1 MLVGKTALWSGT
13 WQGRLQGKEKS
24 PTIVLEAFA
33 DYNLWIWHAAFG
45 YAGSL
50 NDINIWE
57 QSPLLKSFVDGTF
70 TKDVD
75 FEFTIN
81 DNTFHHCW
89 LLVDGIYPELSRF
102 VKTIDEPRGQGTRI
116 FASWQEASRKDI
128 ERAFGV
134 IQRKFQIQKR
144 ELEQWFLSDIKNM
157 VQTTVILHN
166 EMVEHRIKNNELEI
180 RI

>member
-1 MLVGKTALWSGT
+1 M
-13 WQGRLQGKEKS
+13 
-24 PTIVLEAFA
+24 
-33 DYNLWIWHAAFG
+33 
-45 YAGSL
+45 
-50 NDINIWE
+50 
-57 QSPLLKSFVDGTF
+57 LKSFVDGTF

-134 IQRKFQIQKR
+134 IQRKFQIGYTRAARIMEQ
-144 ELEQWFLSDIKNM
+144 LEEAGIVGPQSAAGQPRD
-157 VQTTVILHN
+157 VI
-166 EMVEHRIKNNELEI
+166 V
-180 RI
+180 